1 MNPQTPHLDRRTLLR
16 TGIGAAAAT
25 AVGAAG
31 ELALPGAAQA
41 APAQAATARPAPPST
56 ETVIGSIITNDSWA
70 ARPPASPVVMNT
82 GTTQKIV
89 VHHTAYP
96 NSTDYSVNQA
106 IWLARDIQNLHMD
119 GNGWADTG
127 QHFTVSRGGYIL
139 EGRHRSLEGLRSGAQ
154 QVVAAHSPGENG
166 RGIGIENEGTY
177 ITEAP
182 PEALLRSLTDLCVAI
197 ATQYRLQAN
206 HIFGHWDFQ
215 ATQCPGIT
223 FYRLFPQLRRDVA
236 KRLGTRYSEVP
247 ARTWPNIFSSSR
259 GAVVLVAQYLLRLKG
274 YALTPSTTFD
284 AALVAAVEDF
294 QRRNGIEP
302 AGLGE
307 ILDSTWDLLV
317 VPLDGRSTGD
327 AVTALQSILAPK
339 GYAVTPTG
347 AFDEATRQAVRQLQ
361 KLHGLPV
368 TGRVDLA
375 TWCAAVGG
383 IVREEFR
390 GTLRH

>member
-1 MNPQTPHLDRRTLLR
+1 MTDQSAHLDRRTLIR
-16 TGIGAAAAT
+16 TGIGAAAVT
-25 AVGAAG
+25 AIGAGG
-31 ELALPGAAQA
+31 ELALSPTAAQA
-41 APAQAATARPAPPST
+41 APHGAPAPTPAATIAD
-56 ETVIGSIITNDSWA
+56 IITNESWA
-70 ARPPASPVVMNT
+70 ARPLAGTPVMNT

-119 GNGWADTG
+119 GNGWSDTG
-127 QHFTVSRGGYIL
+127 QHFTISRGGYVL
-139 EGRHRSLEGLRSGAQ
+139 EGRHRSLEGLRSGTQ

-182 PEALLRSLTDLCVAI
+182 PAPLLGSLVDLCVAI
-197 ATQYRLQAN
+197 ASQYHLGAN
-206 HIFGHWDFQ
+206 QIFGHWDFQ
-215 ATQCPGIT
+215 LTQCPGIT

-236 KRLGTRYSEVP
+236 KRLGTRLSQIP
-247 ARTWPNIFSSSR
+247 PRTWPNIFSSSR
-259 GAVVLVAQYLLRLKG
+259 GSVVTVAQYLLKLKG
-274 YALTPSTTFD
+274 YPVTPSGTFD
-284 AALVAAVEDF
+284 PATVAAVEDF

-317 VPLDGRSTGD
+317 VPLDNRSTGD
-327 AVTALQSILAPK
+327 AVTGLQSILVPK
-339 GYAVTPTG
+339 GYPATVTGT
-347 AFDEATRQAVRQLQ
+347 FDEPTRRAVRELQ
-361 KLHGLPV
+361 TLHGLPA

-375 TWCAAVGG
+375 TWCAAAGG

-390 GTLRH
+390 KVLRG